1 MSLSARYVLGQ
12 MTERLTGSTAG
23 YMPGFS
29 LLQAGDEVTRKMAF
43 DWKVG
48 LDSYVNAGDEWDK
61 LATKPAGV
69 SKAEWMAARSNE
81 RADAAVFDGLM
92 TDDELTRLRRR
103 AGATQYG
110 DMSNEALRLKIFND
124 QNGLPNPG
132 TREGAAGLQRGM
144 EATFTRRSR
153 IRLAKAFRWPGKTR

>member
-1 MSLSARYVLGQ
+1 M
-12 MTERLTGSTAG
+12 
-23 YMPGFS
+23 
-29 LLQAGDEVTRKMAF
+29 
-43 DWKVG
+43 
-48 LDSYVNAGDEWDK
+48 NAGDEDK

-92 TDDELTRLRRR
+92 TDNDRLRRR

-124 QNGLPNPG
+124 QNGLLTLAPE
-132 TREGAAGLQRGM
+132 RVRLVCSEGWKPPLP
-144 EATFTRRSR
+144 RRSKT
-153 IRLAKAFRWPGKTR
+153 RLAKAFRCPATRWLAG